1 VPPADSEDAGFCISG
16 LGMGIC
22 CGFGFGDV
30 DGGVDG
36 EAVEEVG
43 GEGGCVAGGIVLQFR
58 IRI

>member
-1 VPPADSEDAGFCISG
+1 
-16 LGMGIC
+16 MGIC

-58 IRI
+58 IKI